1 MAIWSLVLFLSVL
14 SEPRNWSRPSG
25 VNSPM
30 VMAVLPMSMVK
41 IIAVSPCFLFLL
53 SLLSSL

>member
-1 MAIWSLVLFLSVL
+1 
-14 SEPRNWSRPSG
+14 
-25 VNSPM
+25 M

-41 IIAVSPCFLFLL
+41 IIAVSPCFPFLL